1 MSDRDI
7 ILGLIR
13 SLTEELER
21 VPAHQFNVQKIDDH
35 RRGLAACQRQ
45 LERIDCLQRA
55 FLNRRA
61 ELLARSHTVFAKT
74 GGR

>member
-7 ILGLIR
+7 ILGLIQ

-21 VPAHQFNVQKIDDH
+21 IPAHQFSARKIDD
-35 RRGLAACQRQ
+35 RQRGLAACQRQ
-45 LERIDCLQRA
+45 LERIDCLERA
-55 FLNRRA
+55 FLDRRA